1 MNDASVA
8 QCFLFSPWSRRL
20 QMKIRAA
27 LMFVVALTAF
37 AVVAYAADEKKE
49 KSKEGTVDAKFDQ
62 FKQLAGDWVGKAHGS
77 DGKDIHDATVSYKVT
92 SAGSTVVETIGPG
105 TPHEMV
111 TVINKDGDDLSLTH
125 YCAMGNQPHMK
136 APGKGENEKVAFA
149 FTSGGNMKSDK
160 EAHMHA
166 VTFTF
171 IDKDTLK
178 TEWSSYADGKESA
191 TMVFELK
198 RKK

>member
-1 MNDASVA
+1 MKFRTVLALLIAVLAVA
-8 QCFLFSPWSRRL
+8 
-20 QMKIRAA
+20 
-27 LMFVVALTAF
+27 VT
-37 AVVAYAADEKKE
+37 AYAADEKKE
-49 KSKEGTVDAKFDQ
+49 KPKEGTVDAKFDL
-62 FKQLAGDWVGKAHGS
+62 FKQLAGDWVGKAHAADS
-77 DGKDIHDATVSYKVT
+77 KDSHEATVSYKVT

-136 APGKGENEKVAFA
+136 APGKGEDGKVAFT
-149 FTSGGNMKSDK
+149 FTNGGNMKSDK

-178 TEWSSYADGKESA
+178 TEWKHFADGKEIS
-191 TMVFELK
+191 TMVFDLK
-198 RKK
+198 RKQ